1 MRAMPR
7 AVVGFV
13 AAAALASV
21 STFAL
26 AQAAPAGGAPTA
38 EQRAAWRAKAEGRMH
53 EHMEMHAKHLHDLL
67 QLRPDQDAALQTLLA
82 AMAPAHMGD
91 HHMGPGGPGHMD
103 HHMGPGADGHDDMA
117 KLTTPQR
124 LDKMAAMMS
133 ERTARRQAEFQ
144 KRAAAIK
151 TFYAALSPEQQR
163 AFDAMPHHM
172 FGGMHGHHGGGGEG
186 RGGWGHHMGPGG
198 PHGAGGPGA
207 PPPPQ

>member
-1 MRAMPR
+1 MPR

>member
-1 MRAMPR
+1 MPR
-7 AVVGFV
+7 AVVGLV

-82 AMAPAHMGD
+82 AMAPPHMGD
-91 HHMGPGGPGHMD
+91 HHMGPGAPGHMD
-103 HHMGPGADGHDDMA
+103 HPMGPGADGHDDMA
-117 KLTTPQR
+117 KLATPQR